1 MTNREKLLALEAS
14 MNAQVLGQQELV
26 RMLIVALLCDGHV
39 LLEGL
44 PGLAKT
50 RAVRELARHLE
61 GDFCR
66 IQFTPD
72 LLPSDITGSEI
83 YQQNATRE
91 EDQFRFRPGPVFG
104 NIILADEIN
113 RASARVQSAL
123 LEAMEERHVT
133 VAGKT
138 WPLPGVFMVL
148 ATQNP
153 IDQEGTW
160 PLPEAQLDR
169 FLMKILVSYPSQENE
184 QKVMQLVRAE
194 QQAKYQ
200 ASSQPI
206 AMPEQLHPAEKDNRS
221 EVQLSQAEIAD
232 CWRDIASIY
241 VAPAVESYIVN
252 LVEMTR
258 QPASVSETFA
268 SYVTLGVSPRG
279 TLALDRCGR
288 ALAWMEGRDAVLPE
302 DIQRIAPAVLR
313 HRLLLSYQANA
324 DNCTADQAVQMLLDA
339 VVA

>member
-1 MTNREKLLALEAS
+1 MIARDKLLQLEQR
-14 MNAQVLGQQELV
+14 MNEQVIGQEGLV
-26 RMLIVALLCDGHV
+26 RMLIIALLCDGHV

-50 RAVRELARHLE
+50 RAVRELARHVS
-61 GDFCR
+61 GDYRR

-153 IDQEGTW
+153 VDQEGTW

-169 FLMKILVSYPSQENE
+169 FLMKVLVDYPSKENE
-184 QKVMQLVRAE
+184 RKVMQLVRAE
-194 QQAKYQ
+194 QQQKYQ
-200 ASSQPI
+200 
-206 AMPEQLHPAEKDNRS
+206 QLTATADAPATETLM
-221 EVQLSQAEIAD
+221 LSQQEIAE
-232 CWRDIASIY
+232 CWQAISAIH
-241 VAPAVESYIVN
+241 VAPTVENYIVN
-252 LVEMTR
+252 IVDLSR
-258 QPASVSETFA
+258 HPQRVSD
-268 SYVTLGVSPRG
+268 TLAGYLSFGISPRG
-279 TLALDRCGR
+279 TLALERCGR
-288 ALAWMEGRDAVLPE
+288 AQAWLEGRDAVLPD
-302 DIQRIAPAVLR
+302 DIKMIAPAVLR
-313 HRLLLSYQANA
+313 HRLMLSYQASA
-324 DNCTADQAVQMLLDA
+324 DNCTPDDAVRMLLDA

>member
-1 MTNREKLLALEAS
+1 MTNREKLLQLEQR
-14 MNAQVLGQQELV
+14 MNQQVLGQEALV

-50 RAVRELARHLE
+50 RAVRELARHVE
-61 GDFCR
+61 GDFRR

-153 IDQEGTW
+153 VDQEGTW

-169 FLMKILVSYPSQENE
+169 FLMKVLVDYPSGENE
-184 QKVMQLVRAE
+184 QKVMQMVRAE
-194 QQAKYQ
+194 QQQKYQ
-200 ASSQPI
+200 AQSTEPAAAQPDTL
-206 AMPEQLHPAEKDNRS
+206 M
-221 EVQLSQAEIAD
+221 LSQQ
-232 CWRDIASIY
+232 DIASCWQEISAIY
-241 VAPAVESYIVN
+241 VAPTVENYIVN
-252 LVEMTR
+252 LVNMTR
-258 QPASVSETFA
+258 HPQAVSD
-268 SYVTLGVSPRG
+268 TLAGYISIGVSPRG

-288 ALAWMEGRDAVLPE
+288 ALAWLEGRDAVMPE
-302 DIQRIAPAVLR
+302 DVQKVAPAVLR
-313 HRLLLSYQANA
+313 HRLMLSYQANA
-324 DNCTADQAVQMLLDA
+324 DNCSPDDIVRMLLDA

>member
-1 MTNREKLLALEAS
+1 MNSRDKLLQLEQK
-14 MNAQVLGQQELV
+14 MNSQILGQEELV
-26 RMLIVALLCDGHV
+26 RMLIIALLCDGHV

-50 RAVRELARHLE
+50 RAVRELARHVE
-61 GDFCR
+61 GEFSR

-138 WPLPGVFMVL
+138 WPLPGIFMVL

-153 IDQEGTW
+153 VDQEGTW

-169 FLMKILVSYPSQENE
+169 FLMKVLVGYPSKSQE
-184 QKVMQLVRAE
+184 QQVMQLVRAE
-194 QQAKYQ
+194 QVEKYQ
-200 ASSQPI
+200 AMTTSGKTIIDAPL
-206 AMPEQLHPAEKDNRS
+206 M
-221 EVQLSQAEIAD
+221 LSQAEIAES
-232 CWRDIASIY
+232 WQAIASVH
-241 VAPAVESYIVN
+241 VADTVEEYIVN
-252 LVEMTR
+252 LIAATR
-258 QPASVSETFA
+258 QPQSVSDKLA
-268 SYVTLGVSPRG
+268 SYINIGVSPRG

-288 ALAWMEGRDAVLPE
+288 AQAWLEGRDAVLPE
-302 DIQRIAPAVLR
+302 DIRRIAPAVIR
-313 HRLLLSYQANA
+313 HRLMLSYQANA
-324 DNCTADQAVQMLLDA
+324 DNCTADDVVKLLLDA

>member
-1 MTNREKLLALEAS
+1 MSSAEKLLQLEQR
-14 MNAQVLGQQELV
+14 MNTQVLGQQELV
-26 RMLIVALLCDGHV
+26 RMLIIALLCDGHV

-50 RAVRELARHLE
+50 RAVRELARHIE
-61 GDFCR
+61 GEFRR

-104 NIILADEIN
+104 NVILADEIN

-153 IDQEGTW
+153 VDQEGTW

-169 FLMKILVSYPSQENE
+169 FLMKVLVDYPSKDNE
-184 QKVMQLVRAE
+184 LKVMQLVRAE
-194 QQAKYQ
+194 QQAKYEALTQSDAAQPKEALTLSQQDIAASWQ
-200 ASSQPI
+200 AI
-206 AMPEQLHPAEKDNRS
+206 S
-221 EVQLSQAEIAD
+221 EV
-232 CWRDIASIY
+232 Y
-241 VAPAVESYIVN
+241 VAPAIEEYIVN
-252 LVEMTR
+252 LINATR
-258 QPASVSETFA
+258 HPQSVSDKLA
-268 SYVTLGVSPRG
+268 SYIHIGVSPRG
-279 TLALDRCGR
+279 TLALERCAR
-288 ALAWMEGRDAVLPE
+288 AQAWLEGRDAVRPE
-302 DIQRIAPAVLR
+302 DVRRIAPAVIR
-313 HRLLLSYQANA
+313 HRLMLSYQANA
-324 DNCTADQAVQMLLDA
+324 DNCTADDVVKMLLDA

>member
-1 MTNREKLLALEAS
+1 MNGTEKLLQLEQR
-14 MNAQVLGQQELV
+14 MNTQVLGQEELV
-26 RMLIVALLCDGHV
+26 RMLIIALLCDGHV

-50 RAVRELARHLE
+50 RAVRELARHVE
-61 GDFCR
+61 GEFRR

-104 NIILADEIN
+104 NVILADEIN

-153 IDQEGTW
+153 VDQEGTW

-169 FLMKILVSYPSQENE
+169 FLMKVLVDYPSKDNE
-184 QKVMQLVRAE
+184 LKVMQLVRAE

-200 ASSQPI
+200 ALAQSETAQPK
-206 AMPEQLHPAEKDNRS
+206 ETLT
-221 EVQLSQAEIAD
+221 LSQQEIA
-232 CWRDIASIY
+232 ASWQAISTVY
-241 VAPAVESYIVN
+241 VAPAIEEYIVN
-252 LVEMTR
+252 LINATR
-258 QPASVSETFA
+258 HPQSVSDKLA
-268 SYVTLGVSPRG
+268 SYIHIGVSPRG
-279 TLALDRCGR
+279 TLALERCAR
-288 ALAWMEGRDAVLPE
+288 AQAWLEGRDAVLPE
-302 DIQRIAPAVLR
+302 DVRRIAPAVIR
-313 HRLLLSYQANA
+313 HRLMLSYQANA
-324 DNCTADQAVQMLLDA
+324 DNCTADDVVKMLLDA

>member
-1 MTNREKLLALEAS
+1 MTNREKLLELEQR
-14 MNAQVLGQQELV
+14 MNEQVLGQESLV

-50 RAVRELARHLE
+50 RAVRELAKHVE
-61 GDFCR
+61 GEFRR

-138 WPLPGVFMVL
+138 WPLPGIFMVL

-153 IDQEGTW
+153 VDQEGTW

-169 FLMKILVSYPSQENE
+169 FLMKVLVDYPSKANE
-184 QKVMQLVRAE
+184 QKVMQLVRTE
-194 QQAKYQ
+194 QQQKYQ
-200 ASSQPI
+200 AGSVDTGEKP
-206 AMPEQLHPAEKDNRS
+206 PEALM
-221 EVQLSQAEIAD
+221 LSQQ
-232 CWRDIASIY
+232 DIATCWQEISAVY
-241 VAPAVESYIVN
+241 VAPTIENYIVN
-252 LVEMTR
+252 LVDMTR
-258 QPASVSETFA
+258 HPQGVSDTLA
-268 SYVTLGVSPRG
+268 SYITFGVSPRG

-288 ALAWMEGRDAVLPE
+288 ALAWLEGRDAVLPE
-302 DIQRIAPAVLR
+302 DIQHVAPAVLR
-313 HRLLLSYQANA
+313 HRLMLSYQANA
-324 DNCTADQAVQMLLDA
+324 DNCSPDDVIRMLLDA

>member
-1 MTNREKLLALEAS
+1 MTNREKLLELEQR
-14 MNAQVLGQQELV
+14 MNQQVLGQESLV

-50 RAVRELARHLE
+50 RAVRELARHVE
-61 GDFCR
+61 GEFRR

-153 IDQEGTW
+153 VDQEGTW

-169 FLMKILVSYPSQENE
+169 FLMKVLVDYPSKENE
-184 QKVMQLVRAE
+184 QKVMQLVRSE
-194 QQAKYQ
+194 QQQKYLASGDEQ
-200 ASSQPI
+200 A
-206 AMPEQLHPAEKDNRS
+206 EKPAETLM
-221 EVQLSQAEIAD
+221 LSQQ
-232 CWRDIASIY
+232 DIATCWQEISAVY
-241 VAPAVESYIVN
+241 VAPTIENYIVN
-252 LVEMTR
+252 LVDMTR
-258 QPASVSETFA
+258 HPQGISDTLA
-268 SYVTLGVSPRG
+268 SYITFGVSPRG

-288 ALAWMEGRDAVLPE
+288 ALAWLEGRDAVLPE
-302 DIQRIAPAVLR
+302 DIKLVAPAVLR
-313 HRLLLSYQANA
+313 HRLMLSYQANA
-324 DNCTADQAVQMLLDA
+324 DNTSPDDVIRMLLDA

>member
-1 MTNREKLLALEAS
+1 MMNNREKLLALEAS
-14 MNAQVLGQQELV
+14 MNQQVIGQQELV

-50 RAVRELARHLE
+50 RAVRELARHIE
-61 GDFCR
+61 GEFRR

-138 WPLPGVFMVL
+138 WPLPGIFMVL

-153 IDQEGTW
+153 VDQEGTW

-169 FLMKILVSYPSQENE
+169 FLMKVMVDYPSKENE
-184 QKVMQLVRAE
+184 QLVMQLVRAE

-200 ASSQPI
+200 ATPAASSAAQRDALLISQQDI
-206 AMPEQLHPAEKDNRS
+206 AA
-221 EVQLSQAEIAD
+221 

-241 VAPAVESYIVN
+241 VAPTVEQYIVN

-258 QPASVSETFA
+258 HPEQVSETFA
-268 SYVTLGVSPRG
+268 SYISLGISPRG

-288 ALAWMEGRDAVLPE
+288 ASAWLDGRDAVLPE

-324 DNCTADQAVQMLLDA
+324 DNCTPDQAIGMLLNA

>member
-1 MTNREKLLALEAS
+1 MTNREKLLELEQR
-14 MNAQVLGQQELV
+14 MNQQVLGQESLV

-50 RAVRELARHLE
+50 RAVRELAKHVE
-61 GDFCR
+61 GEFRR

-138 WPLPGVFMVL
+138 WPLPGIFMVL

-153 IDQEGTW
+153 VDQEGTW

-169 FLMKILVSYPSQENE
+169 FLMKVLVDYPSKENE
-184 QKVMQLVRAE
+184 QKVMQLVRSE
-194 QQAKYQ
+194 QQQKYQ
-200 ASSQPI
+200 AGSVDTGEKP
-206 AMPEQLHPAEKDNRS
+206 PETLM
-221 EVQLSQAEIAD
+221 LSQADISTCWQEISAV
-232 CWRDIASIY
+232 Y
-241 VAPAVESYIVN
+241 VAPTIENYIVN
-252 LVEMTR
+252 LVDMTR
-258 QPASVSETFA
+258 HPQGVSDTLA
-268 SYVTLGVSPRG
+268 SYITFGVSPRG

-288 ALAWMEGRDAVLPE
+288 ALAWLEGRDAVLPE
-302 DIQRIAPAVLR
+302 DIKLVAPAVLR
-313 HRLLLSYQANA
+313 HRLMLSYQANA
-324 DNCTADQAVQMLLDA
+324 DNCSPDDVIRMLLDA

>member
-1 MTNREKLLALEAS
+1 MTNREKLLELEQR
-14 MNAQVLGQQELV
+14 MNQQVLGQESLV

-50 RAVRELARHLE
+50 RAVRELARHVE
-61 GDFCR
+61 GDFRR

-153 IDQEGTW
+153 VDQEGTW

-169 FLMKILVSYPSQENE
+169 FLMKVLVDYPSKENE
-184 QKVMQLVRAE
+184 QKVMQLVRSE
-194 QQAKYQ
+194 QQEKYL
-200 ASSQPI
+200 AGREDSQDIP
-206 AMPEQLHPAEKDNRS
+206 PETLM
-221 EVQLSQAEIAD
+221 LSQA
-232 CWRDIASIY
+232 DIATCWQEISAIY
-241 VAPAVESYIVN
+241 VAPTIENYIVN
-252 LVEMTR
+252 LVDMTR
-258 QPASVSETFA
+258 HPQGISDTIA
-268 SYVTLGVSPRG
+268 SYITFGVSPRG

-288 ALAWMEGRDAVLPE
+288 ALAWLEGRDAVLPE
-302 DIQRIAPAVLR
+302 DIQRVAPAVLR
-313 HRLLLSYQANA
+313 HRLMLSYQANA
-324 DNCTADQAVQMLLDA
+324 DNCSPDEVIRMLLDA

>member
-1 MTNREKLLALEAS
+1 MNSREKLLQLEQK
-14 MNAQVLGQQELV
+14 MNSQILGQEELV
-26 RMLIVALLCDGHV
+26 RMLIIALLCDGHV

-50 RAVRELARHLE
+50 RAVRELARHVE
-61 GDFCR
+61 GEFSR

-138 WPLPGVFMVL
+138 WPLPGIFMVL

-153 IDQEGTW
+153 VDQEGTW

-169 FLMKILVSYPSQENE
+169 FLMKVLVGYPSKSQE
-184 QKVMQLVRAE
+184 QQVMQLVRAE
-194 QQAKYQ
+194 QVEKYQ
-200 ASSQPI
+200 AMTTTSGKTIIDAPL
-206 AMPEQLHPAEKDNRS
+206 M
-221 EVQLSQAEIAD
+221 LSQAEIAES
-232 CWRDIASIY
+232 WQAIASVH
-241 VAPAVESYIVN
+241 VADTVEEYIVN
-252 LVEMTR
+252 LIAATR
-258 QPASVSETFA
+258 QPQSVSDKLA
-268 SYVTLGVSPRG
+268 SYINIGVSPRG

-288 ALAWMEGRDAVLPE
+288 AQAWLEGRDAVLPE
-302 DIQRIAPAVLR
+302 DIRRIAPAVIR
-313 HRLLLSYQANA
+313 HRLMLSYQANA
-324 DNCTADQAVQMLLDA
+324 DNCTADDVVKLLLDA

>member
-1 MTNREKLLALEAS
+1 MEIRQKILALEAQ
-14 MNAQVLGQQELV
+14 MNQQVLGQQELV
-26 RMLIVALLCDGHV
+26 RMLIIALLCDGHV

-50 RAVRELARHLE
+50 RAVRELARHIE
-61 GDFCR
+61 GDYKR

-104 NIILADEIN
+104 NLILADEIN

-153 IDQEGTW
+153 VDQEGTW

-169 FLMKILVSYPSQENE
+169 FLMKVLVHYPSKADE
-184 QKVMQLVRAE
+184 QQVMQLVRAE

-200 ASSQPI
+200 PSSATAAVDKGHVLLLTQT
-206 AMPEQLHPAEKDNRS
+206 
-221 EVQLSQAEIAD
+221 EIAQ
-232 CWRDIASIY
+232 CWQGISTLY
-241 VAPAVESYIVN
+241 VAETIEHYIVN

-258 QPASVSETFA
+258 HPDRLNETFA
-268 SYVTLGVSPRG
+268 SYISLGVSPRG
-279 TLALDRCGR
+279 TLALDRCAR
-288 ALAWMEGRDAVLPE
+288 AQAWLEGRDAVLPE
-302 DIQRIAPAVLR
+302 DVQRIAPAVLR
-313 HRLLLSYQANA
+313 HRLMLSYQAHA
-324 DNCTADQAVQMLLDA
+324 DNCQADDVVNMLLAA

>member
-1 MTNREKLLALEAS
+1 MTNREKLLQLEQR
-14 MNAQVLGQQELV
+14 MNEQVIGQQSLV
-26 RMLIVALLCDGHV
+26 RMLLVALLCDGHV

-50 RAVRELARHLE
+50 RAVRELARHVE
-61 GDFCR
+61 GEFSR

-83 YQQNATRE
+83 YQQHATRE
-91 EDQFRFRPGPVFG
+91 EEQFRFRPGPVFG

-153 IDQEGTW
+153 VDQEGTW

-169 FLMKILVSYPSQENE
+169 FLMKVLVDYPSRENE

-194 QQAKYQ
+194 QQQKYQ
-200 ASSQPI
+200 QTA
-206 AMPEQLHPAEKDNRS
+206 AETAAAEPESLM
-221 EVQLSQAEIAD
+221 LSQQ
-232 CWRDIASIY
+232 DIATCWQEISAIY
-241 VAPAVESYIVN
+241 VAPVVETYIVN

-258 QPASVSETFA
+258 HPQGVSDTLA
-268 SYVTLGVSPRG
+268 SYITFGASPRG

-288 ALAWMEGRDAVLPE
+288 ALAWLEGRDAVLPE
-302 DIQRIAPAVLR
+302 DIRLIAPAVLR
-313 HRLLLSYQANA
+313 HRLMLSYQANA
-324 DNCTADQAVQMLLDA
+324 DNCSPDDVVRMLLDA

>member
-1 MTNREKLLALEAS
+1 MTLRQRFLDLEAS
-14 MNAQVLGQQELV
+14 MNQQVLGQPELV
-26 RMLIVALLCDGHV
+26 RMLIIALLCDGHV

-50 RAVRELARHLE
+50 RAVRELARHIE
-61 GDFCR
+61 GDFSR

-83 YQQNATRE
+83 YQQHATRE
-91 EDQFRFRPGPVFG
+91 EEQFRFRPGPVFG
-104 NIILADEIN
+104 NLILADEIN

-133 VAGKT
+133 VAGNS

-153 IDQEGTW
+153 VDQEGTW

-169 FLMKILVSYPSQENE
+169 FLMKVLVHYPSKENE
-184 QKVMQLVRAE
+184 QRVMQLVRAE
-194 QQAKYQ
+194 QQAKYR
-200 ASSQPI
+200 
-206 AMPEQLHPAEKDNRS
+206 EQDTPAVSAAVPPLVKI
-221 EVQLSQAEIAD
+221 SQADIGR
-232 CWRDIASIY
+232 CWQAISDIY
-241 VAPAVESYIVN
+241 VAPTVEDYIVS

-258 QPASVSETFA
+258 QPQQVSDTFA
-268 SYVTLGVSPRG
+268 SYVALGISPRG
-279 TLALDRCGR
+279 TLALDRAGR
-288 ALAWMEGRDAVLPE
+288 AQAWLEGRDAVLPD

-313 HRLLLSYQANA
+313 HRLLLSYQASA
-324 DNCTADQAVQMLLDA
+324 DQVTADDVVRMLLDA

>member
-1 MTNREKLLALEAS
+1 MSQEKLLQLEQR
-14 MNAQVLGQQELV
+14 MNAQVLGQEELV
-26 RMLIVALLCDGHV
+26 RMLTIALLCDGHV

-50 RAVRELARHLE
+50 RAVRELARHIE
-61 GDFCR
+61 GEFRR

-83 YQQNATRE
+83 YQQHATRE

-133 VAGKT
+133 VAGKS

-153 IDQEGTW
+153 VDQEGTW

-169 FLMKILVSYPSQENE
+169 FLMKVLVGYPSKENE

-194 QQAKYQ
+194 QQARYQ
-200 ASSQPI
+200 PENPAYTAPPQDALILSPQEISSCW
-206 AMPEQLHPAEKDNRS
+206 
-221 EVQLSQAEIAD
+221 QA
-232 CWRDIASIY
+232 IASVY
-241 VAPAVESYIVN
+241 VAPAIETYIVN
-252 LVEMTR
+252 LVNATR
-258 QPASVSETFA
+258 HPQSLSDTLA
-268 SYVTLGVSPRG
+268 SYIHIGVSPRG
-279 TLALDRCGR
+279 TLALERCAR
-288 ALAWMEGRDAVLPE
+288 AQAWLDGRDAVLPE
-302 DIQRIAPAVLR
+302 DVRRIAPAVLR
-313 HRLLLSYQANA
+313 HRLMLSYQASA
-324 DNCTADQAVQMLLDA
+324 DNRSADDVVNLLLDA

>member
-1 MTNREKLLALEAS
+1 MTNREKLLELELR
-14 MNAQVLGQQELV
+14 MNQQVLGQESLV
-26 RMLIVALLCDGHV
+26 RMLIIALLCDGHV

-50 RAVRELARHLE
+50 RAVRELARHVE
-61 GDFCR
+61 GDFRR

-153 IDQEGTW
+153 VDQEGTW

-169 FLMKILVSYPSQENE
+169 FLMKVLVDYPSKANE
-184 QKVMQLVRAE
+184 QKVMQLVRSE
-194 QQAKYQ
+194 QQQKYQ
-200 ASSQPI
+200 SGTQESQ
-206 AMPEQLHPAEKDNRS
+206 EKPL
-221 EVQLSQAEIAD
+221 ETLMLSQQ
-232 CWRDIASIY
+232 DIAICWQEISAVY
-241 VAPAVESYIVN
+241 VAPTIENYIVN
-252 LVEMTR
+252 LVDMTR
-258 QPASVSETFA
+258 HPQGISDTLA
-268 SYVTLGVSPRG
+268 SYITFGVSPRG

-288 ALAWMEGRDAVLPE
+288 ALAWLEGRDAVLPE
-302 DIQRIAPAVLR
+302 DIQRVAPAVLR
-313 HRLLLSYQANA
+313 HRLMLSYQANA
-324 DNCTADQAVQMLLDA
+324 DNCSPDDVIKLLLDA

>member
-1 MTNREKLLALEAS
+1 MTLRQRFLDLEAS
-14 MNAQVLGQQELV
+14 INQQVLGQPELV
-26 RMLIVALLCDGHV
+26 RMLIIALLCDGHV

-50 RAVRELARHLE
+50 RAVRELARHIE
-61 GDFCR
+61 GDFSR

-83 YQQNATRE
+83 YQQHATRE
-91 EDQFRFRPGPVFG
+91 EEQFRFRPGPVFG
-104 NIILADEIN
+104 NLILADEIN

-133 VAGKT
+133 VAGNS

-153 IDQEGTW
+153 VDQEGTW

-169 FLMKILVSYPSQENE
+169 FLMKVLVHYPSKENE
-184 QKVMQLVRAE
+184 QRVMQLVRAE
-194 QQAKYQ
+194 QQAKYR
-200 ASSQPI
+200 
-206 AMPEQLHPAEKDNRS
+206 EQDTPAVSAATPPPVRI
-221 EVQLSQAEIAD
+221 SQAD
-232 CWRDIASIY
+232 MGRCWQAISDIY
-241 VAPAVESYIVN
+241 VAPTVEDYIVS

-258 QPASVSETFA
+258 QPQQVSDTFA
-268 SYVTLGVSPRG
+268 SYVALGISPRG
-279 TLALDRCGR
+279 TLALDRAGR
-288 ALAWMEGRDAVLPE
+288 AQAWLEGRDAVLPD

-313 HRLLLSYQANA
+313 HRLLLSYQASA
-324 DNCTADQAVQMLLDA
+324 DQVTADDVVRMLLDA

>member
-1 MTNREKLLALEAS
+1 MTNREKLLQLEQR
-14 MNAQVLGQQELV
+14 MNQQVLGQESVVQ
-26 RMLIVALLCDGHV
+26 MLIVALLCDGHV

-50 RAVRELARHLE
+50 RAVRELARHVE
-61 GDFCR
+61 GDFRR

-153 IDQEGTW
+153 VDQEGTW

-169 FLMKILVSYPSQENE
+169 FLMKVLVDYPSDENE
-184 QKVMQLVRAE
+184 QKVMQMVRAE
-194 QQAKYQ
+194 QQQKYLAQ
-200 ASSQPI
+200 SVEPSTAQPETL
-206 AMPEQLHPAEKDNRS
+206 M
-221 EVQLSQAEIAD
+221 LSQQ
-232 CWRDIASIY
+232 DIATCWQEISTIH
-241 VAPAVESYIVN
+241 VAPTIENYIVN
-252 LVEMTR
+252 LVDMTR
-258 QPASVSETFA
+258 HPQKVSD
-268 SYVTLGVSPRG
+268 TLAGYIGIGVSPRG

-288 ALAWMEGRDAVLPE
+288 ALAWLEGRDAVLPE
-302 DIQRIAPAVLR
+302 DIQRVAPPVLR
-313 HRLLLSYQANA
+313 HRLMLSYQASA
-324 DNCTADQAVQMLLDA
+324 DNRSADDIIRMLLDA

>member
-1 MTNREKLLALEAS
+1 MTNREKLLELEQR
-14 MNAQVLGQQELV
+14 MNQQVLGQESVV

-50 RAVRELARHLE
+50 RAVRELAAHVE
-61 GDFCR
+61 GEFRR

-138 WPLPGVFMVL
+138 WPLPGIFMVL

-153 IDQEGTW
+153 VDQEGTW

-169 FLMKILVSYPSQENE
+169 FLMKVLVDYPSKANE

-194 QQAKYQ
+194 QQKKYL
-200 ASSQPI
+200 AGT
-206 AMPEQLHPAEKDNRS
+206 AEVKEKAPETLM
-221 EVQLSQAEIAD
+221 LSQE
-232 CWRDIASIY
+232 DIATCWQEISAVY
-241 VAPAVESYIVN
+241 VAPGIEDYMVN
-252 LVEMTR
+252 LVDMTR
-258 QPASVSETFA
+258 HPQGVSDKLA
-268 SYVTLGVSPRG
+268 SYISFGVSPRG

-288 ALAWMEGRDAVLPE
+288 ALAWLEGRDAVLPE
-302 DIQRIAPAVLR
+302 DIQKVAPAVLR
-313 HRLLLSYQANA
+313 HRLMLSYQANA
-324 DNCTADQAVQMLLDA
+324 DNCSADDVIKLLLDA

>member
-1 MTNREKLLALEAS
+1 MNNREKLLALEAS
-14 MNAQVLGQQELV
+14 MNKQVIGQQELV

-50 RAVRELARHLE
+50 RAVRELARHIE
-61 GDFCR
+61 GEFRR

-153 IDQEGTW
+153 VDQEGTW

-169 FLMKILVSYPSQENE
+169 FLMKVIVDYPSKENE
-184 QKVMQLVRAE
+184 QRVMQLVRAE

-200 ASSQPI
+200 AAQHENPVPETDPLLISQQDI
-206 AMPEQLHPAEKDNRS
+206 AECWR
-221 EVQLSQAEIAD
+221 EIATV
-232 CWRDIASIY
+232 Y
-241 VAPAVESYIVN
+241 VAPTVEQYIVN

-258 QPASVSETFA
+258 HPDQVSEVFA
-268 SYVTLGVSPRG
+268 GYISLGISPRG

-288 ALAWMEGRDAVLPE
+288 ACAWLDGRDAVLPE

-324 DNCTADQAVQMLLDA
+324 DNCTPDQAIAMLLSA

>member
-1 MTNREKLLALEAS
+1 MIAREKLLQLEQR
-14 MNAQVLGQQELV
+14 MNEQVIGQEGLV
-26 RMLIVALLCDGHV
+26 RMLIIALLCDGHV

-50 RAVRELARHLE
+50 RAVRELARHVS
-61 GDFCR
+61 GDYRR

-153 IDQEGTW
+153 VDQEGTW

-169 FLMKILVSYPSQENE
+169 FLMKVLVDYPSKENE
-184 QKVMQLVRAE
+184 RKVMQLVRAE
-194 QQAKYQ
+194 QQQKYQ
-200 ASSQPI
+200 
-206 AMPEQLHPAEKDNRS
+206 QLTATADAPAAETLM
-221 EVQLSQAEIAD
+221 LSQQEIAE
-232 CWRDIASIY
+232 CWQAISAIH
-241 VAPAVESYIVN
+241 VAPTVENYIVN
-252 LVEMTR
+252 IVDLSR
-258 QPASVSETFA
+258 HPQRVSD
-268 SYVTLGVSPRG
+268 TLAGYLSFGISPRG
-279 TLALDRCGR
+279 TLALERCGR
-288 ALAWMEGRDAVLPE
+288 AQAWLEGRDAVLPD
-302 DIQRIAPAVLR
+302 DIKMIAPAVLR
-313 HRLLLSYQANA
+313 HRLMLSYQASA
-324 DNCTADQAVQMLLDA
+324 DNCTPDDAVRMLLDA

>member
-1 MTNREKLLALEAS
+1 MTNREKLLELEQR
-14 MNAQVLGQQELV
+14 MNQQVLGQEALV

-50 RAVRELARHLE
+50 RAVRELARHVE
-61 GDFCR
+61 GEFRR

-153 IDQEGTW
+153 VDQEGTW

-169 FLMKILVSYPSQENE
+169 FLMKVLVDYPSGENE
-184 QKVMQLVRAE
+184 QKVMQMVRAE
-194 QQAKYQ
+194 QQQKYH
-200 ASSQPI
+200 AEHTESAPVQPETL
-206 AMPEQLHPAEKDNRS
+206 M
-221 EVQLSQAEIAD
+221 LSQQ
-232 CWRDIASIY
+232 DIARCWQEISAIY
-241 VAPAVESYIVN
+241 VAPTVENYIVN
-252 LVEMTR
+252 LVNMTR
-258 QPASVSETFA
+258 HPQAVSD
-268 SYVTLGVSPRG
+268 TLAGYISIGVSPRG

-288 ALAWMEGRDAVLPE
+288 ALAWLEGRDAVMPE
-302 DIQRIAPAVLR
+302 DIQRVAPAVLR
-313 HRLLLSYQANA
+313 HRLMLSYQANA
-324 DNCTADQAVQMLLDA
+324 DNCSPDDVVRMLLDA

>member
-1 MTNREKLLALEAS
+1 MIAREKLLQLEQR
-14 MNAQVLGQQELV
+14 MNEQVIGQEGLV
-26 RMLIVALLCDGHV
+26 RMLIIALLCDGHV

-50 RAVRELARHLE
+50 RAVRELARHVN
-61 GDFCR
+61 GDYRR

-153 IDQEGTW
+153 VDQEGTW

-169 FLMKILVSYPSQENE
+169 FLMKVLVDYPSKENE
-184 QKVMQLVRAE
+184 RKVMQLVRAE
-194 QQAKYQ
+194 QQQKYQ
-200 ASSQPI
+200 
-206 AMPEQLHPAEKDNRS
+206 QLTATADAPAAETLM
-221 EVQLSQAEIAD
+221 LSQQ
-232 CWRDIASIY
+232 DIAECWQAISAIH
-241 VAPAVESYIVN
+241 VAPTVENYIVN
-252 LVEMTR
+252 IVDLSR
-258 QPASVSETFA
+258 HPQRVSD
-268 SYVTLGVSPRG
+268 TLAGYLSFGISPRG
-279 TLALDRCGR
+279 TLALERCGR
-288 ALAWMEGRDAVLPE
+288 AQAWLEGRDAVLP
-302 DIQRIAPAVLR
+302 DDVKMIAPAVLR
-313 HRLLLSYQANA
+313 HRLMLSYQASA
-324 DNCTADQAVQMLLDA
+324 DNCTPDDAVRMLLDA

>member
-1 MTNREKLLALEAS
+1 MTNREKLLELEQR
-14 MNAQVLGQQELV
+14 MNQQVLGQEALV

-50 RAVRELARHLE
+50 RAVRELARHVE
-61 GDFCR
+61 GEFRR

-153 IDQEGTW
+153 VDQEGTW

-169 FLMKILVSYPSQENE
+169 FLMKVLVDYPSGENE
-184 QKVMQLVRAE
+184 QKVMQMVRAE
-194 QQAKYQ
+194 QQQKYH
-200 ASSQPI
+200 AEHTEFAPVQPETL
-206 AMPEQLHPAEKDNRS
+206 M
-221 EVQLSQAEIAD
+221 LSQQ
-232 CWRDIASIY
+232 DIARCWQEISAIY
-241 VAPAVESYIVN
+241 VAPTVENYIVN
-252 LVEMTR
+252 LVNMTR
-258 QPASVSETFA
+258 HPQAVSD
-268 SYVTLGVSPRG
+268 TLAGYISIGVSPRG

-288 ALAWMEGRDAVLPE
+288 ALAWLEGRDAVMPE
-302 DIQRIAPAVLR
+302 DIQRVAPAVLR
-313 HRLLLSYQANA
+313 HRLMLSYQANA
-324 DNCTADQAVQMLLDA
+324 DNCSPDDVVRMLLDA

>member
-1 MTNREKLLALEAS
+1 MSSKEKLLQLEQS
-14 MNAQVLGQQELV
+14 MNTQVLGQNELV
-26 RMLIVALLCDGHV
+26 RMLIIALLCDGHV

-50 RAVRELARHLE
+50 RAVRELAQHVE
-61 GDFCR
+61 GEFRR

-104 NIILADEIN
+104 NVILADEIN

-153 IDQEGTW
+153 VDQEGTW

-169 FLMKILVSYPSQENE
+169 FLMKVLVDYPSKENE
-184 QKVMQLVRAE
+184 QKVMQLVRSE

-200 ASSQPI
+200 ALTKNRIIQPQE
-206 AMPEQLHPAEKDNRS
+206 ALT
-221 EVQLSQAEIAD
+221 LSQQEISESWQA
-232 CWRDIASIY
+232 ISSVY
-241 VAPAVESYIVN
+241 VAPTIEEYIIHLVNATRYPQSISDKLASYIHI
-252 LVEMTR
+252 
-258 QPASVSETFA
+258 
-268 SYVTLGVSPRG
+268 GVSPRG
-279 TLALDRCGR
+279 TLALERCAR
-288 ALAWMEGRDAVLPE
+288 AQAWLEGRDAVLPE
-302 DIQRIAPAVLR
+302 DVRRIAPAVLR
-313 HRLLLSYQANA
+313 HRLMLSYQANA
-324 DNCTADQAVQMLLDA
+324 DSCTADDVVNMLLDA

>member
-1 MTNREKLLALEAS
+1 MTNREKLLQLEQR
-14 MNAQVLGQQELV
+14 MNQQVLGQESV
-26 RMLIVALLCDGHV
+26 VKMLIVALLCDGHV
-39 LLEGL
+39 LLEGV

-50 RAVRELARHLE
+50 RAVRELARHVE
-61 GDFCR
+61 GAFRR

-91 EDQFRFRPGPVFG
+91 ADQFRFRPGPVFG

-153 IDQEGTW
+153 VDQEGTW

-169 FLMKILVSYPSQENE
+169 FLMKVLVDYPSDENE
-184 QKVMQLVRAE
+184 QKVMQMVRAE
-194 QQAKYQ
+194 QQQKYLAQ
-200 ASSQPI
+200 SAGP
-206 AMPEQLHPAEKDNRS
+206 AAVEPEILM
-221 EVQLSQAEIAD
+221 LSQQ
-232 CWRDIASIY
+232 DIATCWQEISAIH
-241 VAPAVESYIVN
+241 VAPTIEKYIVN
-252 LVEMTR
+252 LVNMTR
-258 QPASVSETFA
+258 HPQKVSD
-268 SYVTLGVSPRG
+268 TLAGYIGIGVSPRG

-288 ALAWMEGRDAVLPE
+288 ALAWLEGRDAVLPE
-302 DIQRIAPAVLR
+302 DIQRVAPPVLR
-313 HRLLLSYQANA
+313 HRLMLSYQANA
-324 DNCTADQAVQMLLDA
+324 DRRSPDDIIRMLLDA

>member
-1 MTNREKLLALEAS
+1 MTSREKLLQLEQR
-14 MNAQVLGQQELV
+14 MNTQVLGQEELV
-26 RMLIVALLCDGHV
+26 RMLLIALLCDGHV

-50 RAVRELARHLE
+50 RAVRELARHVE
-61 GDFCR
+61 GEFRR

-133 VAGKT
+133 VAGKS
-138 WPLPGVFMVL
+138 WDLPGVFMVL

-153 IDQEGTW
+153 VDQEGTW

-169 FLMKILVSYPSQENE
+169 FLMKILVGYPSKAQE
-184 QKVMQLVRAE
+184 QQVMQLVRAE

-200 ASSQPI
+200 ALTHQDSVS
-206 AMPEQLHPAEKDNRS
+206 AE
-221 EVQLSQAEIAD
+221 EPLTLSQQEIAIS
-232 CWRDIASIY
+232 WQEISAVY
-241 VAPAVESYIVN
+241 VAPTVEEYIVN
-252 LVEMTR
+252 LIDATR
-258 QPASVSETFA
+258 HPQNISETLA
-268 SYVTLGVSPRG
+268 SYINIGVSPRG
-279 TLALDRCGR
+279 TLALERCGR
-288 ALAWMEGRDAVLPE
+288 AQAWLEGRDAVQPE
-302 DIQRIAPAVLR
+302 DIRRIAPAVIR
-313 HRLLLSYQANA
+313 HRLMLSYQANA
-324 DNCTADQAVQMLLDA
+324 DNRSADDVVTMLLDA

>member
-1 MTNREKLLALEAS
+1 MNSAEKLLQLEQR
-14 MNAQVLGQQELV
+14 MNTQVLGQEELV
-26 RMLIVALLCDGHV
+26 RMLIIALLCDGHV

-50 RAVRELARHLE
+50 RAVRELAEHVE
-61 GDFCR
+61 GEFRR

-104 NIILADEIN
+104 NVILADEIN

-153 IDQEGTW
+153 VDQEGTW

-169 FLMKILVSYPSQENE
+169 FLMKVLVDYPSKENE

-200 ASSQPI
+200 ALASGETGHGDHAQPD
-206 AMPEQLHPAEKDNRS
+206 ATLT
-221 EVQLSQAEIAD
+221 LSQQEIA
-232 CWRDIASIY
+232 ASWQAISAVY
-241 VAPAVESYIVN
+241 VAPAIEEYIVN
-252 LVEMTR
+252 LINATR
-258 QPASVSETFA
+258 HPQSVSDTLA
-268 SYVTLGVSPRG
+268 SYIHIGVSPRG
-279 TLALDRCGR
+279 TLALERC
-288 ALAWMEGRDAVLPE
+288 AKAQAWLEGRDAVLPE
-302 DIQRIAPAVLR
+302 DVRRIAPAVIR
-313 HRLLLSYQANA
+313 HRLMLSYQANA
-324 DNCTADQAVQMLLDA
+324 DNRTADDVVNMLLDA

>member
-1 MTNREKLLALEAS
+1 MTPREKMLALEAA
-14 MNAQVLGQQELV
+14 MNRQVLGQENLV
-26 RMLIVALLCDGHV
+26 RMLVIALLCDGHV

-50 RAVRELARHLE
+50 RAVRALAEHVE
-61 GDFCR
+61 GEFRR

-83 YQQNATRE
+83 YQQQATRE

-138 WPLPGVFMVL
+138 WPLPGVFMVM

-169 FLMKILVSYPSQENE
+169 FLMKVQVGYPSKEHE
-184 QKVMQLVRAE
+184 QRVMQLVRQE
-194 QQAKYQ
+194 QQARYQ
-200 ASSQPI
+200 G
-206 AMPEQLHPAEKDNRS
+206 EKPQTSNEPD
-221 EVQLSQAEIAD
+221 VVLSQADIST
-232 CWRDIASIY
+232 CWRDIASLY
-241 VAPAVESYIVN
+241 VAPAMEEYIVN
-252 LVEMTR
+252 LVAMTR
-258 QPASVSETFA
+258 TPSVVSEVFA
-268 SYVTLGVSPRG
+268 SYLALGVSPRG
-279 TLALDRCGR
+279 TLALDRCAR
-288 ALAWMEGRDAVLPE
+288 AHAWLSGRDAVLPE
-302 DIQRIAPAVLR
+302 DIHTVAPAVLR
-313 HRLLLSYQANA
+313 HRLLLSYQASA
-324 DNCTADQAVQMLLDA
+324 DNITADDAVQMLLDA